1 MALSYDLDWE
11 IRTTGDNTNGGA
23 YKRTGTGTD
32 YSQQDVA
39 ELSLTDCAT
48 ASAGSTTLT
57 SSTGGFTAAMVGNTI
72 NISSGT
78 NITAGFYEITGYTD
92 TNTVTIDRAPDDGV
106 GGISGATGKVGG
118 ALAWPLD
125 GVAQYNKVWIR
136 SGTYTLTNTTV
147 GAAYGPIYL
156 NQTNTG
162 CNYEGYENTR
172 GDLGTPPVFSAGS
185 QNPSSLTAI
194 INTRTQF
201 SGCHIIN
208 IKVDGVDKT
217 RNWMGIGVHDYR
229 NTVAHCEAINCNRG
243 FSGNN
248 GRILFSKA
256 SFCVT
261 GIKSFEPEFCIAHDC
276 TTGIDVYTNEGF
288 HCLVYNCETGFYY
301 NNGGDLYRCIADN
314 CSSYGIYSYGSYANL
329 VECLVTNSAIGIYY
343 RGSAVSSYRNYFY
356 NNTTNQTYQS
366 SNPANRY
373 VNNDSTSITTSPY
386 VDQANDNYALNN
398 DSTGGKVIQDL
409 WAQKFGKE
417 IVDLFYPDPSPTSA
431 SGSSTTG
438 TQIYPFRQF
447 VSDKFGAV
455 LHPLRSN

>member
-32 YSQQDVA
+32 YSQQDAA

-118 ALAWPLD
+118 ALAWPQD
-125 GVAQYNKVWIR
+125 GVVQYNKVWIK
-136 SGTYTLTNTTV
+136 SGTYTLTNTTQ
-147 GAAYGPIYL
+147 GAANGPIYV

-162 CNYEGYENTR
+162 CSFEGYENTR

-185 QNPSSLTAI
+185 QNPSSLTGI
-194 INTRTQF
+194 IHTGTQF
-201 SGCHIIN
+201 AGCHIIN

-217 RNWMGIGVHDYR
+217 RNWMGISAADYR

-248 GRILFSKA
+248 NRILFSKA
-256 SFCVT
+256 SFCVY
-261 GIKSFEPEFCIAHDC
+261 GIKSFEAEFCIAHDC
-276 TTGIDVYTNEGF
+276 DTGIDVYTNEGS
-288 HCLVYNCETGFYY
+288 HCLAYNCTTGFYLSG
-301 NNGGDLYRCIADN
+301 GGDLYRCIADN
-314 CSSYGIYSYGSYANL
+314 CSSYGIYHYASYGNSL
-329 VECLVTNSAIGIYY
+329 ECLATNSATGIYF
-343 RGSAVSSYRNYFY
+343 RGTALSSYRNYYY
-356 NNTTNQTYQS
+356 NNTTNETYQS

-386 VDQANDNYALNN
+386 VDQANDNYTLNT
-398 DSTGGKVIQDL
+398 DATGGKVIQDL
-409 WAQKFGKE
+409 WKQKYGEE
-417 IVDLFYPDPSPTSA
+417 IRNILYPYPTLSR
-431 SGSSTTG
+431 T
-438 TQIYPFRQF
+438 
-447 VSDKFGAV
+447 K
-455 LHPLRSN
+455 HPLART

>member
-32 YSQQDVA
+32 YSQQDAA

-118 ALAWPLD
+118 ALAWPQD
-125 GVAQYNKVWIR
+125 GVAQYNKVWIK

-147 GAAYGPIYL
+147 GAANGPIYL
-156 NQTNTG
+156 NQVSTG
-162 CNYEGYENTR
+162 CSFEGYENTR

-194 INTRTQF
+194 IYTRTQF

-217 RNWMGIGVHDYR
+217 RNWYGIQATDYR
-229 NTVAHCEAINCNRG
+229 NTVAHCEAINCNKG
-243 FSGNN
+243 FFGNN
-248 GRILFSKA
+248 GRIMFCKA
-256 SFCVT
+256 SFCVE
-261 GIKSFEPEFCIAHDC
+261 GIDGFEAEFCIAHDC
-276 TTGIDVYTNEGF
+276 TTGIDVYINEVC
-288 HCLVYNCETGFYY
+288 HSLAYNCTTGFYLSG
-301 NNGGDLYRCIADN
+301 GGDAYRCIADS
-314 CSSYGIYSYGSYANL
+314 CTSYGIHHYASYGNSL
-329 VECLVTNSAIGIYY
+329 ECLSTNSATGIFFQ
-343 RGSAVSSYRNYFY
+343 GTALSSYRNYHY
-356 NNTTNQTYQS
+356 NNTTNEAYQS

-373 VNNDSTSITTSPY
+373 INNDSTSITTSPY
-386 VDQANDNYALNN
+386 VDQANDNYTLNT
-398 DSTGGKVIQDL
+398 DATGGKVIQDL
-409 WAQKFGKE
+409 WKQKYGEE
-417 IVDLFYPDPSPTSA
+417 IRDIFYPYPTLSR
-431 SGSSTTG
+431 T
-438 TQIYPFRQF
+438 
-447 VSDKFGAV
+447 K
-455 LHPLRSN
+455 HPLART